1 MINKNKTNKVIIINL
16 IYFFIIM
23 NTNNNA
29 LAKTLSDITPDDL
42 PSLTSLP
49 QSSSSSAAD
58 NSSFFSNITWQTW
71 IIIILILAFL
81 GINVFIYLGKGLQEI
96 TTFFS
101 PILKLF
107 GYEVLETTKQTLDL
121 SATGAKTGINLTAE
135 GAKTGIDIVADTA
148 TGAIDLA
155 TGVSGKQA
163 SSSLSTQTTID
174 AKSNTDI
181 EHNNIQNALND
192 AKQSQEVMPDD
203 SKSSIQTSSGKSGWC
218 YIGEDRG
225 TRSCS
230 QVGVNDMCMSGDIFP
245 SNEICINPNLRP

>member
-1 MINKNKTNKVIIINL
+1 
-16 IYFFIIM
+16 M

-49 QSSSSSAAD
+49 ESSYSSATD

-107 GYEVLETTKQTLDL
+107 GYEVLQTTKQTIDV
-121 SATGAKTGINLTAE
+121 SAEGAKTGINLTAE
-135 GAKTGIDIVADTA
+135 GTKTGIDIVADTT

-163 SSSLSTQTTID
+163 SSSLSTQTTVD
-174 AKSNTDI
+174 TKSSPDI

-192 AKQSQEVMPDD
+192 AKQSQDVMPDD
-203 SKSSIQTSSGKSGWC
+203 SKSSIQASSGKSGWC

-225 TRSCS
+225 IRSCS

>member
-1 MINKNKTNKVIIINL
+1 
-16 IYFFIIM
+16 M

-29 LAKTLSDITPDDL
+29 LAKSLYDITPDDL
-42 PSLTSLP
+42 PSLSSLP
-49 QSSSSSAAD
+49 ETSSSYATD

-81 GINVFIYLGKGLQEI
+81 GINVFVYLGKGLQEI

-107 GYEVLETTKQTLDL
+107 GYQALETTKQTIDV

-135 GAKTGIDIVADTA
+135 GTKAGIDIVADTT

-163 SSSLSTQTTID
+163 SSSLPTQSNVD
-174 AKSNTDI
+174 ANYSPDI
-181 EHNNIQNALND
+181 QHNNIQNALND

-203 SKSSIQTSSGKSGWC
+203 SKSSIQASSGKSGWC

>member
-1 MINKNKTNKVIIINL
+1 
-16 IYFFIIM
+16 M

-49 QSSSSSAAD
+49 QTSSTSSSYATD

-81 GINVFIYLGKGLQEI
+81 GINVFVYLGKGLQEI

-101 PILKLF
+101 PILKLL
-107 GYEVLETTKQTLDL
+107 GYEVLETTKQTIDV

-174 AKSNTDI
+174 AKSSPDT
-181 EHNNIQNALND
+181 EQNNIQNALND

-225 TRSCS
+225 IRSCS

>member
-49 QSSSSSAAD
+49 ETSSSSATD
-58 NSSFFSNITWQTW
+58 KSSFFSNITWQTW

-81 GINVFIYLGKGLQEI
+81 GINVFVYLGKGLQEI

-107 GYEVLETTKQTLDL
+107 GYEVLETTKQTIDV
-121 SATGAKTGINLTAE
+121 SATGTKAGINLTAE
-135 GAKTGIDIVADTA
+135 GAKTGIDIVADTT

-163 SSSLSTQTTID
+163 SSSLSTQTNID
-174 AKSNTDI
+174 TDYNADI
-181 EHNNIQNALND
+181 EQNNIQNALND

-203 SKSSIQTSSGKSGWC
+203 SKSSIQTTSGKSGWC

-225 TRSCS
+225 IRSCS

>member
-1 MINKNKTNKVIIINL
+1 
-16 IYFFIIM
+16 M

-49 QSSSSSAAD
+49 QGSASSSSYATD

-81 GINVFIYLGKGLQEI
+81 GINVFVYLGKGLQEI

-107 GYEVLETTKQTLDL
+107 GYEVLETTKQTIDV
-121 SATGAKTGINLTAE
+121 SAEGAKTGIDLTAE
-135 GAKTGIDIVADTA
+135 GAKTGIDIA

-163 SSSLSTQTTID
+163 SSSLPTQTTID
-174 AKSNTDI
+174 ANSNPDT

-192 AKQSQEVMPDD
+192 AKQDQEVMPDD
-203 SKSSIQTSSGKSGWC
+203 SKSSIQASSGKSGWC